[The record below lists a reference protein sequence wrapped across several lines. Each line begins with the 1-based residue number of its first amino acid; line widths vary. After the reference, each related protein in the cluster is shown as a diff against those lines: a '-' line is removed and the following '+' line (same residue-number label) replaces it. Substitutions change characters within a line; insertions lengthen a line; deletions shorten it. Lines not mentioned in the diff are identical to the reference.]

1 MLNPDPNAP
10 FGAVLKT
17 KRTLVWFKKTKRALG
32 GVSVKPN
39 APLVGRGG
47 SSGVV
52 EVAVVEVMVAV
63 VSVGWRWCCCG
74 WCGGSGGC
82 DDDGLGGVGGVGGN
96 EGDDGVGGSMV
107 AWRRWWLTL

>member
-1 MLNPDPNAP
+1 PNAP

-32 GVSVKPN
+32 GVFVKPN

-52 EVAVVEVMVAV
+52 EVSVMEVMVVV
-63 VSVGWRWCCCG
+63 VSVGWRWCCYG
-74 WCGGSGGC
+74 VSYHGDESG
-82 DDDGLGGVGGVGGN
+82 
-96 EGDDGVGGSMV
+96 DGVVIWWFGDGSVV
-107 AWRRWWLTL
+107 AAAAVMMMD